1 MKIIIRNRET
11 KEIYSEI
18 DYDDEKTIDATA
30 FHVAVMMSCLFSCD
44 VEYKIM
50 RNRVQVNSTAS

>member
-1 MKIIIRNRET
+1 MKIIIRDRET
-11 KEIYSEI
+11 KKVLSEI
-18 DYDDEKTIDATA
+18 NYDDEKTIDSVA
-30 FHVAVMMSCLFSCD
+30 FGEAAMMSCLFSCD